1 MSLGTYA
8 GLVGLIGPALV
19 AFGLWVLVREP

>member
-8 GLVGLIGPALV
+8 GLVGLFGPGLTL
-19 AFGLWVLVREP
+19 FGLWVLVREQ